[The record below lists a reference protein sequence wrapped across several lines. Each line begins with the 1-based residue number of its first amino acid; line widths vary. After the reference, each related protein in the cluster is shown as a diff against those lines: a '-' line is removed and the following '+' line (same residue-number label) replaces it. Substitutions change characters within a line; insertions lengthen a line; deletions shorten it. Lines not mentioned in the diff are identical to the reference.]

1 MIRSTAH
8 LVLDGHLVQGARPWR
23 VRKPR
28 VNGIITRYESFDTR
42 PPSDRLRNS
51 PDAYQNTAGLCH
63 GALPGR
69 QSADRRDQPM
79 TAIFRPR
86 PTLIF
91 LLLLLVLVFWLSL
104 ALGPVSLP
112 LGDTLLGGMRL
123 LGLPLDGGDTQQA
136 ELILGQIRLPR
147 SLLGIAVGSV
157 LALSGVAMQGLFR
170 NPLADPG
177 LVGVSGG
184 AALGAAL
191 AIVGGSLLGGL
202 PPVIE
207 PYLLSVC
214 AFAGGL
220 IVTAVVYRFGR
231 RNGQTDVATMLLA
244 GVAMTA
250 MAGAGVG
257 LFTYLADDATLRTLT
272 FWNLG
277 SLNGASYPRLWP
289 LLIVTL
295 GVALWLPRRAAALNA
310 LLLGESEARHL
321 GFDIERIK
329 LELVLCTALGVGAA
343 VAAAGL
349 IGFIGLVVPHL
360 MRLLVGPD
368 HRVLLPASLLAGAS
382 LLLLADLA
390 ARLLLAPAELPI
402 GIVTALIGAPFF
414 LYLLVRGRS

>member
-1 MIRSTAH
+1 M
-8 LVLDGHLVQGARPWR
+8 L
-23 VRKPR
+23 
-28 VNGIITRYESFDTR
+28 
-42 PPSDRLRNS
+42 
-51 PDAYQNTAGLCH
+51 
-63 GALPGR
+63 AL
-69 QSADRRDQPM
+69 
-79 TAIFRPR
+79 
-86 PTLIF
+86 
-91 LLLLLVLVFWLSL
+91 WLSL
-104 ALGPVSLP
+104 ALGPISLP
-112 LGDTLLGGMRL
+112 LADTLQAALRL
-123 LGLPLDGGDTQQA
+123 LGLPLEGEGLQQA

-147 SLLGIAVGSV
+147 SLLGLAVGAV

-184 AALGAAL
+184 AALGAAI
-191 AIVGGSLLGGL
+191 AIVGGSYLGGL
-202 PPVIE
+202 PPALE
-207 PYLLSVC
+207 PYLLSLC

-220 IVTAVVYRFGR
+220 AVTALVYRFGR
-231 RNGQTDVATMLLA
+231 RDGQTHVATMLLA
-244 GVAMTA
+244 GVALTA

-257 LFTYLADDATLRTLT
+257 LFTYLADDASLRSLT

-277 SLNGASYPRLWP
+277 SLNGASYARLWP
-289 LLIVTL
+289 LLLVTL
-295 GVALWLPRRAAALNA
+295 GVAAWLPRRAAALNA

-321 GFDIERIK
+321 GFDVERIK

-382 LLLLADLA
+382 LLLLADLV

-402 GIVTALIGAPFF
+402 GIVTALLGAPFF
-414 LYLLVRGRS
+414 LYLLLRGRT

>member
-1 MIRSTAH
+1 
-8 LVLDGHLVQGARPWR
+8 
-23 VRKPR
+23 
-28 VNGIITRYESFDTR
+28 
-42 PPSDRLRNS
+42 
-51 PDAYQNTAGLCH
+51 
-63 GALPGR
+63 
-69 QSADRRDQPM
+69 M
-79 TAIFRPR
+79 TAIVRPR
-86 PTLIF
+86 PLLIALG
-91 LLLLLVLVFWLSL
+91 LLLLLALWLSL

-112 LGDTLLGGMRL
+112 LADTLQAALRL
-123 LGLPLDGGDTQQA
+123 LGLSLAGEGLEQA

-147 SLLGIAVGSV
+147 SLLGLAVGAV

-184 AALGAAL
+184 AALGAAI
-191 AIVGGSLLGGL
+191 AIVGGSHLGGL
-202 PPVIE
+202 PPALA
-207 PYLLSVC
+207 PYLLSLS

-220 IVTAVVYRFGR
+220 AVTVLVYRFGR
-231 RNGQTDVATMLLA
+231 RDGQTHVATMLLA
-244 GVAMTA
+244 GVALTA

-257 LFTYLADDATLRTLT
+257 LFTYLADDASLRSLT

-277 SLNGASYPRLWP
+277 SLNGASYARLWP
-289 LLIVTL
+289 LLLVTL
-295 GVALWLPRRAAALNA
+295 GVAAWLPRRAAALNA

-321 GFDIERIK
+321 GFDVERIK

-382 LLLLADLA
+382 LLLFADLV

-402 GIVTALIGAPFF
+402 GIVTALLGAPFF
-414 LYLLVRGRS
+414 LYLLLRGRS